1 MCLANI
7 VCMTDVS
14 YDTSLRY
21 IMKKNITGFDKS
33 SGRLTQKF
41 IVYIYWWKYVSNA
54 IMDCVFSIMDS
65 VFSMKDCVFSIMD
78 CVFSIIDCVFSIID
92 CVFSIMDC
100 VFSIIDCVFSI
111 MDCVF
116 SIMDYVFSIMDCV
129 FSIIN
134 CVFSIMD
141 CVFSM
146 LSSIY
151 YLAFYFLNAVINLLS
166 NILLLTRIYTT
177 SQNTRFI
184 FMCS

>member
-21 IMKKNITGFDKS
+21 TMKKNITGFDKS

-54 IMDCVFSIMDS
+54 IMDCVFSIMD
-65 VFSMKDCVFSIMD
+65 
-78 CVFSIIDCVFSIID
+78 
-92 CVFSIMDC
+92 
-100 VFSIIDCVFSI
+100 
-111 MDCVF
+111 
-116 SIMDYVFSIMDCV
+116 YV

-146 LSSIY
+146 LSLIY

-166 NILLLTRIYTT
+166 NIFRCSVILLLPLFIIDQDLHNFTKHKIYTYVQLNLEHIEQIRDVWEGHLLKWNKNP
-177 SQNTRFI
+177 SKDNTISKHSLSWLKFEL
-184 FMCS
+184 

>member
-21 IMKKNITGFDKS
+21 TMKKNITGFDKS

-65 VFSMKDCVFSIMD
+65 VFSMK
-78 CVFSIIDCVFSIID
+78 
-92 CVFSIMDC
+92 DC

>member
-65 VFSMKDCVFSIMD
+65 VFSMK
-78 CVFSIIDCVFSIID
+78 
-92 CVFSIMDC
+92 DC

>member
-21 IMKKNITGFDKS
+21 TMKKNITGFDKS

-65 VFSMKDCVFSIMD
+65 VFSMKDCVFSI
-78 CVFSIIDCVFSIID
+78 ID

-100 VFSIIDCVFSI
+100 VFSIMDCVFSI
-111 MDCVF
+111 MDCVFSIIDCVF

>member
-21 IMKKNITGFDKS
+21 TMKKNITGFDKS

-65 VFSMKDCVFSIMD
+65 VFSMKDCVFSIIDCVFSIMDCVFSIMD

-116 SIMDYVFSIMDCV
+116 S
-129 FSIIN
+129 
-134 CVFSIMD
+134 
-141 CVFSM
+141 M

-151 YLAFYFLNAVINLLS
+151 YLAFYFLNAIINLLS

>member
-65 VFSMKDCVFSIMD
+65 VFSMKDCVFSI
-78 CVFSIIDCVFSIID
+78 
-92 CVFSIMDC
+92 
-100 VFSIIDCVFSI
+100 IDCVFSI

-116 SIMDYVFSIMDCV
+116 SIMDYVFSI
-129 FSIIN
+129 IN

-146 LSSIY
+146 LSLIY

-166 NILLLTRIYTT
+166 NIFRCSVILLLPLFIIDQDLHNFTKHKIYIYVQLNLEHIEQI
-177 SQNTRFI
+177 SDVWEGHLLK
-184 FMCS
+184 